1 MGNRRAI
8 GSLVCALMDK
18 RQRTALVRIGGDAI
32 HLDCPMD
39 QYTTFRIGG
48 KVDALYFTR
57 QLRELQKTVSYLT
70 KEHIAYLVVG
80 RGSNLLVKDGGFQ
93 GVVIIMGGELA
104 GIEENKKDK
113 QILMA
118 GAGLGLAQLLNHCT
132 RRGLG
137 GLEFLAGIPG
147 SVGGAVTMN
156 AGAFGKDMG
165 SVVQQIHVVTR
176 EGELATRN
184 RSELNFS
191 YRELSVP
198 KGTVVIRAK
207 FRLVDENPELVAKRL
222 KDCLAKR
229 KTTQP
234 LEYPSAGSVF
244 KNPPNNYAGRL
255 IEEAGLK
262 GKRVGGAMIS
272 PKHANY
278 IVNTGGASADDVLA
292 LMELARKRVREQ
304 TGIVLEP
311 EIRVV
316 GI

>member
-1 MGNRRAI
+1 
-8 GSLVCALMDK
+8 
-18 RQRTALVRIGGDAI
+18 
-32 HLDCPMD
+32 MD

-80 RGSNLLVKDGGFQ
+80 RGSNLLVKDGGFK

-176 EGELATRN
+176 DGELATRN

-207 FRLVDENPELVAKRL
+207 FRLVDENPEVVAKRL

>member
-1 MGNRRAI
+1 
-8 GSLVCALMDK
+8 
-18 RQRTALVRIGGDAI
+18 
-32 HLDCPMD
+32 MD

-176 EGELATRN
+176 DGELATRN

-207 FRLVDENPELVAKRL
+207 FRLVDENPEVVAKRL

>member
-1 MGNRRAI
+1 MGNLRAI
-8 GSLVCALMDK
+8 DSLVCALMDE
-18 RQRTALVRIGGDAI
+18 RQTTALVRIGGDAI
-32 HLDCPMD
+32 HFDCPMD

-70 KEHIAYLVVG
+70 KEHIPYLVVG
-80 RGSNLLVKDGGFQ
+80 RGSNLLVKDGGFK

-104 GIEENKKDK
+104 GIEENGKD
-113 QILMA
+113 QQTLMA
-118 GAGLGLAQLLNHCT
+118 GAGLGIAQLLNHCT
-132 RRGLG
+132 RKGLG

-147 SVGGAVTMN
+147 TVGGAVTMN
-156 AGAFGKDMG
+156 AGAFGRDM
-165 SVVQQIHVVTR
+165 SNVVQQIQVVTR

-198 KGTVVIRAK
+198 KGTLVVRAK
-207 FRLVDENPELVAKRL
+207 FQLVDENPEVVAKRV

-292 LMELARKRVREQ
+292 LMELARERVREQ
-304 TGIVLEP
+304 TGIELEP

>member
-1 MGNRRAI
+1 MGNLRAI
-8 GSLVCALMDK
+8 GSLLCALMDK
-18 RQRTALVRIGGDAI
+18 RQRKALVRIGGDAI
-32 HLDCPMD
+32 QLDCPMD
-39 QYTTFRIGG
+39 RYTTFRIGG
-48 KVDALYFTR
+48 KVDALYFIS
-57 QLRELQKTVSYLT
+57 QLSELQKTLSYLT
-70 KEHIAYLVVG
+70 KEHIPYLVVG
-80 RGSNLLVKDGGFQ
+80 RGSNLLVKDGGFK
-93 GVVIIMGGELA
+93 GVVIIMEGELA
-104 GIEENKKDK
+104 SVEENGKE
-113 QILMA
+113 QPILMA

-147 SVGGAVTMN
+147 TVGGAVTMN

-165 SVVQQIHVVTR
+165 SVVQQIQVVTR
-176 EGELATRN
+176 EGELAERN

-191 YRELSVP
+191 YRKLSLP
-198 KGTVVIRAK
+198 KGTVIVRAK
-207 FRLVDENPELVAKRL
+207 FRLVDENSEVVAKRV
-222 KDCLAKR
+222 KDYLAKR
-229 KTTQP
+229 KATQP
-234 LEYPSAGSVF
+234 MEYPSAGSVF

-292 LMELARKRVREQ
+292 LMELAKKKVREQ
-304 TGIVLEP
+304 TGIELES
-311 EIRVV
+311 EIRIV

>member
-1 MGNRRAI
+1 
-8 GSLVCALMDK
+8 
-18 RQRTALVRIGGDAI
+18 
-32 HLDCPMD
+32 MD

-80 RGSNLLVKDGGFQ
+80 RGSNLLVKDGGFK

-104 GIEENKKDK
+104 GIEEDKKDK

-147 SVGGAVTMN
+147 TVGGAVTMN

-176 EGELATRN
+176 DGELATRN

-207 FRLVDENPELVAKRL
+207 FRLVDENPEVVAKRV